1 MGVCWLPRTV
11 CESVGER
18 LCEGAGSSLTLAWV
32 SRTLFVAWR
41 KCTVG
46 QRVAV
51 WSTRDVAIETGA
63 HLSTDS
69 GQHVPLADPGYPV
82 THRCLHAC
90 WRGRSMGQIFDH
102 RQNGDGGCGG

>member
-18 LCEGAGSSLTLAWV
+18 WCEGAGSSLTLAWV
-32 SRTLFVAWR
+32 SRTLFVAWC

-82 THRCLHAC
+82 TPMLARMLA
-90 WRGRSMGQIFDH
+90 RAV
-102 RQNGDGGCGG
+102 DGTDFRPPTKR